1 MINMNFKFVYLI
13 LFGLLL
19 IFVASNTNAK
29 TIVIKNANIY
39 DGISDTPFKGN
50 IQIEEDKIKRISS
63 SNLQGDF
70 IIDAKEKIVTPGLI
84 ATDTEIGIV
93 EIGAL
98 SVTRD
103 DSADM
108 YKIGFSIY
116 DAFNPNSTLIP
127 WNRSNG
133 VTTSLTIPQNT
144 SSPIG
149 GMGSLFVLDGKLN
162 VTGVRDAAMVGQVGG
177 SSSGSRSEHYAII
190 EDLLVMASSLSKKDL
205 SSDSDIFE
213 LIGEWAV
220 ASAMEL
226 HPRDIKALF
235 KIINDNVPLIMKSH
249 RASDLLKLIEIKERF
264 NLNMVIM
271 GAQEAHLVKSELAE
285 AGIPLIINPINNIPD
300 SFDELASNI
309 QMASRLEE
317 AGIPIMFNVSRSH
330 NYHLI
335 RQGAGV
341 AVANG
346 MSYGA
351 AIKSLTSVPAETF
364 GMSDRGTLEV
374 GKIAD
379 LIIWDEDPLEPSA
392 MPEYVFISGENMDLT
407 TRATRLT
414 DRYTKDLD
422 KPVTYRD

>member
-177 SSSGSRSEHYAII
+177 ISSGSRSEHYAII

>member
-205 SSDSDIFE
+205 SSDSDIYE

-264 NLNMVIM
+264 NLNMIIM

>member
-1 MINMNFKFVYLI
+1 MINMKFKFVYLI

-29 TIVIKNANIY
+29 TIVIKNATIY
-39 DGISDTPFKGN
+39 DGVSDTPFKGN
-50 IQIEEDKIKRISS
+50 IQIEDDKIKRISS

-70 IIDAKEKIVTPGLI
+70 IIDAQEKIVTPGLI

-205 SSDSDIFE
+205 SSDSDIYE
-213 LIGEWAV
+213 LIGEWSV

-235 KIINDNVPLIMKSH
+235 KIMNDNVPLIMKSH

-346 MSYGA
+346 MSYGG
-351 AIKSLTSVPAETF
+351 AIKSLTSIPAETF
-364 GMSDRGTLEV
+364 GMSDRGTLEA

-379 LIIWDEDPLEPSA
+379 LVIWDEDPLEPSA
-392 MPEYVFISGENMDLT
+392 MPEYVFIGGENMDLT
-407 TRATRLT
+407 SRATRLT

-422 KPVTYRD
+422 EPVIYRD

>member
-1 MINMNFKFVYLI
+1 MINMNFKFAYLI

-190 EDLLVMASSLSKKDL
+190 EDLLVMASSFSKKDL
-205 SSDSDIFE
+205 SSDSDIYE

-392 MPEYVFISGENMDLT
+392 MPEYVFISGENMNLT

>member
-205 SSDSDIFE
+205 GSDSDIYE

>member
-1 MINMNFKFVYLI
+1 MINMNLKFVYLI

-29 TIVIKNANIY
+29 TIVIKNATIF
-39 DGISDTPFKGN
+39 DGVSDSPYKGN
-50 IQIEEDKIKRISS
+50 IQIEDDKIKRISS

-70 IIDAKEKIVTPGLI
+70 IIDAQEKIVTPGLI

-190 EDLLVMASSLSKKDL
+190 EDLLVMASSLSKSDL
-205 SSDSDIFE
+205 SSDSNIYE
-213 LIGEWAV
+213 LIGEW
-220 ASAMEL
+220 SITDAMEL

-235 KIINDNVPLIMKSH
+235 KILNDNVPLIMKSH

-264 NLNMVIM
+264 NLNMIIM

-285 AGIPLIINPINNIPD
+285 AEIPLIINPINNIPD

-317 AGIPIMFNVSRSH
+317 AGIPLMFNTSRSH

-351 AIKSLTSVPAETF
+351 AIKSLTSVPANTF

-379 LIIWDEDPLEPSA
+379 LIIWDDDPLEPSA
-392 MPEYVFISGENMDLT
+392 MPEHVFISGESMDLT
-407 TRATRLT
+407 TRASRLT
-414 DRYTKDLD
+414 DRYTKELN
-422 KPVTYRD
+422 KPVIYRD

>member
-39 DGISDTPFKGN
+39 DGISDSPFKGN

-70 IIDAKEKIVTPGLI
+70 IIDAKERIVTPGLI

-162 VTGVRDAAMVGQVGG
+162 ITGVRDAAMVGQVGG

-205 SSDSDIFE
+205 SSDSDIYE
-213 LIGEWAV
+213 LIGQWAV

-235 KIINDNVPLIMKSH
+235 KILNDNVPLIMKSH

>member
-1 MINMNFKFVYLI
+1 MINMNLKFVYLI
-13 LFGLLL
+13 LFSLLL

-70 IIDAKEKIVTPGLI
+70 IIDAQEKIVTPGLI

-205 SSDSDIFE
+205 SSDSDIYE

-235 KIINDNVPLIMKSH
+235 KIMNDNVPLIMKSH

-346 MSYGA
+346 MSYGG
-351 AIKSLTSVPAETF
+351 AIKSLTSIPAETF
-364 GMSDRGTLEV
+364 GMSDRGTLEA

-379 LIIWDEDPLEPSA
+379 LVIWDEDPLEPSA
-392 MPEYVFISGENMDLT
+392 MPEYVFIGGENMDLT
-407 TRATRLT
+407 SRATRLT

-422 KPVTYRD
+422 EPVIYRD

>member
-70 IIDAKEKIVTPGLI
+70 IIDAQEKIVTPGLI

-205 SSDSDIFE
+205 SSDSDIYE

>member
-39 DGISDTPFKGN
+39 DGISDSPFKGN

-70 IIDAKEKIVTPGLI
+70 IIDAQEKIVTPGLI

-205 SSDSDIFE
+205 SSDSDIYE

-235 KIINDNVPLIMKSH
+235 KIMNDNVPLIMKSH

>member
-19 IFVASNTNAK
+19 IFIASNTNAK

-70 IIDAKEKIVTPGLI
+70 IIDAQEKIVTPGLI

-205 SSDSDIFE
+205 SSDSDIYE

>member
-1 MINMNFKFVYLI
+1 M
-13 LFGLLL
+13 
-19 IFVASNTNAK
+19 
-29 TIVIKNANIY
+29 
-39 DGISDTPFKGN
+39 
-50 IQIEEDKIKRISS
+50 
-63 SNLQGDF
+63 QGDF
-70 IIDAKEKIVTPGLI
+70 IIDAQEKIVTPGLI

-133 VTTSLTIPQNT
+133 VTTALTTPQNT

-162 VTGVRDAAMVGQVGG
+162 VTGVRDAAMIGQVGG
-177 SSSGSRSEHYAII
+177 SSSGSRSEQYAII
-190 EDLLVMASSLSKKDL
+190 EDLFIMASSLSKSDL
-205 SSDSDIFE
+205 SSDSKIYE
-213 LIGEWAV
+213 LIGESAIS
-220 ASAMEL
+220 SAMEL

-235 KIINDNVPLIMKSH
+235 KVLNDNLPLVMKSH
-249 RASDLLKLIEIKERF
+249 SAADLLKLIEIKERF
-264 NLNMVIM
+264 NLNMIIM

-346 MSYGA
+346 MSYGG
-351 AIKSLTSVPAETF
+351 AIKSLTSIPAETF
-364 GMSDRGTLEV
+364 GMSDRGTLEA

-379 LIIWDEDPLEPSA
+379 LVIWDEDPLEPSA
-392 MPEYVFISGENMDLT
+392 MPEYVFIGGENMDLT
-407 TRATRLT
+407 SRATRLT

-422 KPVTYRD
+422 EPVIYRD

>member
-1 MINMNFKFVYLI
+1 MINMNFKFIYII

-39 DGISDTPFKGN
+39 DGISDSPFKGN

-70 IIDAKEKIVTPGLI
+70 IIDAKERIVTPGLI

-162 VTGVRDAAMVGQVGG
+162 ITGVRDAAMVGQVGG

-205 SSDSDIFE
+205 SSDSDIYE
-213 LIGEWAV
+213 LIGQWAV

-235 KIINDNVPLIMKSH
+235 KILNDNVPLIMKSH

-317 AGIPIMFNVSRSH
+317 VGIPIMFNVSRSH

>member
-1 MINMNFKFVYLI
+1 MINMNLKFVYLI

-70 IIDAKEKIVTPGLI
+70 IIDAQEKIVTPGLI

-205 SSDSDIFE
+205 SSDSDIYE